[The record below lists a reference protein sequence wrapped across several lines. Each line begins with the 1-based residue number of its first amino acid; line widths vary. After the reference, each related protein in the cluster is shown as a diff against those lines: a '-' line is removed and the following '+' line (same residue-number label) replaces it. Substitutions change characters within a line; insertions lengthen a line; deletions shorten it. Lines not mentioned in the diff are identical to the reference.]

1 MSEMTD
7 GSIMVLPT
15 EQNSTSNKIILEVN
29 ESFKDIVDFY
39 GLVKEKALTR
49 IFDVE
54 LLIFTKVGLNKRK
67 RQHEKLKEKLDSIN
81 YKDMDENFSSI
92 ISKGIT
98 NAETLLKEIEET
110 GKKFTELVL
119 LEGVLEKL
127 NKKQVETIST

>member
-29 ESFKDIVDFY
+29 ESFKDILDFY

>member
-29 ESFKDIVDFY
+29 ESFKDILDFY

-98 NAETLLKEIEET
+98 SAETLLKEIEET
-110 GKKFTELVL
+110 GKKFTKLVL

-127 NKKQVETIST
+127 NNKPVETISP

>member
-29 ESFKDIVDFY
+29 ESFKDILDFY

-67 RQHEKLKEKLDSIN
+67 KRHEKLKEKLDSIN
-81 YKDMDENFSSI
+81 YKDMDENSSSI

-98 NAETLLKEIEET
+98 SAETLLKDIEET

>member
-29 ESFKDIVDFY
+29 ESFKDILDFY

-67 RQHEKLKEKLDSIN
+67 KRHEKLKEKLDSIN

>member
-7 GSIMVLPT
+7 GSIIILPT

-39 GLVKEKALTR
+39 GSIKEKALTG

-54 LLIFTKVGLNKRK
+54 LLILTKVGLNKHK
-67 RQHEKLKEKLDSIN
+67 RRHEKLKEKLDSIN

-110 GKKFTELVL
+110 GKKFTKLVL

-127 NKKQVETIST
+127 NNKPVETISP

>member
-67 RQHEKLKEKLDSIN
+67 KRHEKLKEKLDSIN
-81 YKDMDENFSSI
+81 YKDMDENSSSI

-98 NAETLLKEIEET
+98 SAETLLKDIEET
-110 GKKFTELVL
+110 GKKFTKIVL

-127 NKKQVETIST
+127 NNKPVETISP

>member
-39 GLVKEKALTR
+39 GLVKEKVLTR